1 MWDEL
6 SRPLEDEVYT
16 AAADKP
22 ATKTVPTVGGRTSLR
37 VDKWDIEAEAKPWL
51 QSHKLELQQ
60 VSQNSQCG
68 CC

>member
-6 SRPLEDEVYT
+6 PRPLEDEVYT
-16 AAADKP
+16 ALANKS
-22 ATKTVPTVGGRTSLR
+22 ATKAVLTDGGRTSLK
-37 VDKWDIEAEAKPWL
+37 VDKWDIEAEAEPWL

-60 VSQNSQCG
+60 VSQNSLCG